1 MIDIVF
7 EIARLVL
14 RIELLVEHMEPNTPA
29 YWNSISLAQDLMQIY
44 QNIHSIKE
52 WNKILNKMKK
62 ILDEDIVVKKESQ
75 YTNEI
80 MRDYFVWGKKTLTGL
95 LNECTTQ
102 QLN

>member
-14 RIELLVEHMEPNTPA
+14 RIELLVKHMEPNTPA
-29 YWNSISLAQDLMQIY
+29 YWNAISLAQDLMQIY
-44 QNIHSIKE
+44 PNIHSIKE
-52 WNKILNKMKK
+52 WNEILNKMKK

-75 YTNEI
+75 YSNEI
-80 MRDYFVWGKKTLTGL
+80 IRAYFVWGKKTLTGL